1 MLLLY
6 TAMID
11 EKPDQLRFE
20 RIYHSYRKQM
30 MLVADRVLHNRDEA
44 EDAVQNALLGIARN
58 IKNVPQD
65 ERVERAYV
73 LTAAKNAALLLLP
86 KQQQR
91 NAMLDIS
98 DLNLQSQD
106 DLFQQVLNCLNYDL
120 LMRAMR
126 QLDPIYRDVLLLV
139 YVQEQSLD
147 AAANILQRKKETVR
161 KQLQRGKKLLI
172 ELCRKEGMCFGQD
185 QIEAV

>member
-30 MLVADRVLHNRDEA
+30 MLVADRILHNRDEA

-98 DLNLQSQD
+98 DLMLSCGRKLWNTH
-106 DLFQQVLNCLNYDL
+106 
-120 LMRAMR
+120 
-126 QLDPIYRDVLLLV
+126 LV
-139 YVQEQSLD
+139 QT
-147 AAANILQRKKETVR
+147 IL
-161 KQLQRGKKLLI
+161 I
-172 ELCRKEGMCFGQD
+172 SH
-185 QIEAV
+185 

>member
-20 RIYHSYRKQM
+20 RIYYSYRKQM
-30 MLVADRVLHNRDEA
+30 LLTAERVLHNRDEA
-44 EDAVQNALLGIARN
+44 EDAAQNALLGIARN
-58 IKNVPQD
+58 IKTVPQD

-73 LTAAKNAALLLLP
+73 LTAARNAALQLLP

-91 NAMLDIS
+91 DNTLDIT
-98 DLNLQSQD
+98 DLNVRSKTD
-106 DLFQQVLNCLNYDL
+106 MFQQVVNSLDYDL
-120 LMRAMR
+120 LLRAMR

-147 AAANILQRKKETVR
+147 AAADILQRKKETVR
-161 KQLQRGKKLLI
+161 KQLQRGKRLLA
-172 ELCRKEGMCFGQD
+172 ELCEKEGLCYGT
-185 QIEAV
+185 E